1 MTTTNKR
8 RGHPFQ
14 LIADRSIKLEEGEDF
29 ALCFDFVSDICQQQ
43 CRDQISGHGNI
54 RSCECL
60 FILKDN
66 AARQSVA
73 RYNMV
78 AFNDE
83 EKQHCAWGKLKIRRE
98 TDRHRRP
105 FARFDST

>member
-29 ALCFDFVSDICQQQ
+29 ALCFDFVGDICQQQ
-43 CRDQISGHGNI
+43 CRDQISGDGNI

-66 AARQSVA
+66 AARQSAVA
-73 RYNMV
+73 RYMV
-78 AFNDE
+78 AFIKKPRQE
-83 EKQHCAWGKLKIRRE
+83 
-98 TDRHRRP
+98 RH
-105 FARFDST
+105 ANGGIN